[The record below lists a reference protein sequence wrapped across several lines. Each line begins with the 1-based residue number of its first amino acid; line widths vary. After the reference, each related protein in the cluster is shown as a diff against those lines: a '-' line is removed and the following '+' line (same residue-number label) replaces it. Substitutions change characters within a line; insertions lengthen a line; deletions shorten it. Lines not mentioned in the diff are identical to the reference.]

1 MPITYEPI
9 ATTTLTTTTA
19 SVTFSSISGSYTD
32 LILVIN
38 GTASAG
44 VAATLQFNGD
54 TGNNYSQT
62 NLYGDGSSAGSG
74 AQTSIAFAPAGSLGT
89 TQSNTIIQIMNY
101 SNATTYKTV

>member
-44 VAATLQFNGD
+44 VAAT
-54 TGNNYSQT
+54 
-62 NLYGDGSSAGSG
+62 
-74 AQTSIAFAPAGSLGT
+74 
-89 TQSNTIIQIMNY
+89 
-101 SNATTYKTV
+101 